1 MFDWLFWIFGKI
13 LFGID
18 WVVSHTFGFY
28 DTGFHNTGLCI
39 ILFTIV
45 IYLILYPLNSK
56 QQKSSRLMNK
66 INPEIKEIQKKYKGK
81 TDQASQMKM
90 NQETQAVYA
99 KYGISPFSGCLP
111 LLITLPIMFC
121 LYRVMYDI
129 KFYIPALAE
138 GNANIF
144 LGLDIDVSPLDYFN
158 SGEHRF
164 GWIAFIIPVLAVLFQ
179 FLNTKILQVKTDD
192 KKGEQDSMA
201 SSMKMMNYFMPFMSG
216 FFCLSLPMYIG
227 LYWITGSIFRVVQ
240 GILVNRK
247 VDKISMEELIEKN
260 KAKASKKSAKQEAMN
275 RQMEEYAKKK
285 TAGIKTATSY
295 QNNASSKESNEE
307 VKINK
312 NIEPGSIAGYAHMLS
327 GKKDKK

>member
-1 MFDWLFWIFGKI
+1 MFDWLYWIFGKI

-18 WVVSHTFGFY
+18 WVVFRTIGI
-28 DTGFHNTGLCI
+28 HNTGLCI

-45 IYLILYPLNSK
+45 IYMLLYPLNSK
-56 QQKSSRLMNK
+56 QQKSSRLMSK
-66 INPEIKEIQKKYKGK
+66 INPEIKAIQKKYKGK

-129 KFYIPALAE
+129 KSYIPALAE
-138 GNANIF
+138 GNSNIF
-144 LGLDIDVSPLDYFN
+144 LGLDIDVSPLAYFN

-179 FLNTKILQVKTDD
+179 FINTKILQVKDD
-192 KKGEQDSMA
+192 SKNGEQDSMA

-227 LYWITGSIFRVVQ
+227 LYWIAGSVFRVVQ
-240 GILVNRK
+240 GILINRK
-247 VDKISMEELIEKN
+247 VDKVSLEELIEKN
-260 KAKASKKSAKQEAMN
+260 KGKASKKNAKREAMN
-275 RQMEEYAKKK
+275 QQMEEYAKKR

-295 QNNASSKESNEE
+295 QNNTSSNDSEE
-307 VKINK
+307 EIKVNK
-312 NIEPGSIAGYAHMLS
+312 NIKPGSIAGYANMLS
-327 GKKDKK
+327 GNKDKK